1 MFFFHCFFNSV
12 LLTSASHAMGTSGD
26 FGRGV
31 GVPEVESGS
40 SRVENILHF
49 YGPDSLGPRSVASN
63 NNSQNSQKNNNN
75 NGPRASRCLHWHIF
89 YFCFPWE
96 IFSAEFMGS
105 LRPPPRLIPVHMS
118 PGHSICSCFNSYKI
132 FYANLAVYCCRLW
145 LTVWNV
151 TNFPQHVRV
160 RVPVSWEIIQQFSHL
175 LFGPASFPLR
185 PQFSP
190 DLLPQLWASVFIY
203 LFFRQLSSSLTYSL
217 QGKMKYS
224 QVHPKFLS
232 SPLTKFG
239 SHARERRNIL
249 IFPLLISESVG
260 NWLNMQI

>member
-1 MFFFHCFFNSV
+1 
-12 LLTSASHAMGTSGD
+12 
-26 FGRGV
+26 
-31 GVPEVESGS
+31 
-40 SRVENILHF
+40 
-49 YGPDSLGPRSVASN
+49 
-63 NNSQNSQKNNNN
+63 
-75 NGPRASRCLHWHIF
+75 
-89 YFCFPWE
+89 
-96 IFSAEFMGS
+96 
-105 LRPPPRLIPVHMS
+105 
-118 PGHSICSCFNSYKI
+118 
-132 FYANLAVYCCRLW
+132 
-145 LTVWNV
+145 
-151 TNFPQHVRV
+151 VRV

-260 NWLNMQI
+260 NWLNMQIEFCQVYLYIFRLCIYIYLIYMCRRLIYSLFGTCR